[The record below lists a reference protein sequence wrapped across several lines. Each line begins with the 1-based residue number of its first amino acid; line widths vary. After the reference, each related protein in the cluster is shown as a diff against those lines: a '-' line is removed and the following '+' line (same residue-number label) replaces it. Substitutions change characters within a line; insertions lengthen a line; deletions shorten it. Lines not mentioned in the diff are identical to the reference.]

1 MDSTFGGRLRSQR
14 EQQQVSLT
22 TIAERTKIKLSLLE
36 ALERDDLTHWP
47 HGIFGRSYI
56 RAYAEAIGLDPDAT
70 LREFAER
77 HLLEPQAPLTELRDK
92 TAERSTRRPPT
103 RLQFLIDSAIDAF
116 HSKRAELN
124 QKTSPSRPHSPAAA
138 SLAPAFEPPMAAP
151 IEAPTEPRIEPPIEQ
166 LSRVDFLGLARL
178 CAKLSCAQHVHEL
191 TSVLEDASSVLD
203 SVGLILWIPDGVG
216 LALIPAFAYGYP
228 DEMIAQL
235 PGVPL
240 DAPNAIAEAFGTRS
254 TCIVNGAGTES
265 GAVVT
270 PLLTPTACSGVLSLE
285 FRDGSEQRDDVR
297 AGVMLLAAQVS
308 MLVGYTVLAQ
318 TRSA

>member
-1 MDSTFGGRLRSQR
+1 MDSTFGARLRSQR
-14 EQQQVSLT
+14 EQQKIPLT
-22 TIAERTKIKLSLLE
+22 TISERTKIKLSLLE

-56 RAYAEAIGLDPDAT
+56 RAYAQAIGLDPDAT

-77 HLLEPQAPLTELRDK
+77 HLLEPQAPIAELRDK

-116 HSKRAELN
+116 HTKRAELN
-124 QKTSPSRPHSPAAA
+124 HKSAPSRPPSAPAAPIA
-138 SLAPAFEPPMAAP
+138 ADVEPPMS
-151 IEAPTEPRIEPPIEQ
+151 PPIE
-166 LSRVDFLGLARL
+166 RAPTVDFLGLARL
-178 CAKLSCAQHVHEL
+178 CSKLACAQHVHEL
-191 TSVLEDASSVLD
+191 TSVLEDASGVLD

-216 LALIPAFAYGYP
+216 VALIPAFAYGYP

-235 PGVPL
+235 PGVAM

-254 TCIVNGAGTES
+254 TCIVNGTETES
-265 GAVVT
+265 GALVA
-270 PLLTPTACSGVLSLE
+270 PLLTPTGCGGVLSLE
-285 FRDGSEQRDDVR
+285 FRDRAEQHDDVR

-308 MLVGYTVLAQ
+308 TLVGYTVLAQ